1 MGSRIQKA
9 AKNARQRRKTKERVL
24 QLQEEEAN
32 RVVLEGERAAAAKKR
47 RLLRDLER
55 MQQGQIKKKGGLWKL
70 REKLNLN
77 AQDDLIDRDD
87 PVYRSNGRN
96 APSRKETDDLIVKTT
111 ALRKISDR

>member
-9 AKNARQRRKTKERVL
+9 AKNARQRRKTKKRVL

-55 MQQGQIKKKGGLWKL
+55 MQQGQTTEKGALWKL
-70 REKLNLN
+70 RERLNLN
-77 AQDDLIDRDD
+77 ARDNPINRDD
-87 PVYRSNGRN
+87 PVYRSN
-96 APSRKETDDLIVKTT
+96 APSRKETDDLIAKTT
-111 ALRKISDR
+111 ALRRNSDR

>member
-47 RLLRDLER
+47 RLLRDLE
-55 MQQGQIKKKGGLWKL
+55 
-70 REKLNLN
+70 
-77 AQDDLIDRDD
+77 
-87 PVYRSNGRN
+87 
-96 APSRKETDDLIVKTT
+96 
-111 ALRKISDR
+111 